1 MQKEEVVLVDK
12 TLWLQLIWLLIAGK
26 TTIETTKFITLEQKN
41 PLRHKN
47 ILDSTLHLLKCD
59 ILSARLEIAAC
70 CHGFMTNARF
80 AGSQQIYFFQLKKY
94 CNIIYFIFF
103 LE

>member
-41 PLRHKN
+41 PLLYKN
-47 ILDSTLHLLKCD
+47 ILDSTLHLL
-59 ILSARLEIAAC
+59 
-70 CHGFMTNARF
+70 
-80 AGSQQIYFFQLKKY
+80 
-94 CNIIYFIFF
+94 
-103 LE
+103 